1 MSVSSIPHSLA
12 SSYRLLN
19 RRVKYNLVEFSAI
32 PAAAVSLSL
41 PQSTATPSSV
51 LKTSG
56 YSVKVHIFEDAP
68 NFMRE
73 RERACGRE
81 SERESGNQ
89 QQQ

>member
-32 PAAAVSLSL
+32 PAAAVSLALSLCL

-51 LKTSG
+51 LETSG
-56 YSVKVHIFEDAP
+56 YSVKVHTFDDAP

-81 SERESGNQ
+81 
-89 QQQ
+89 

>member
-32 PAAAVSLSL
+32 PAAAALSLCL

-51 LKTSG
+51 VETSG
-56 YSVKVHIFEDAP
+56 YSVKVHTFDDAH

-73 RERACGRE
+73 R
-81 SERESGNQ
+81 
-89 QQQ
+89 